1 MAALQSRSP
10 KVDGEVRWG
19 IIGCGDVTEKK
30 SGPALQ
36 QATRSK
42 LVAVMRRDVEKAED
56 YAKRH
61 NVPKFYGD
69 VDALLADEEVNAVYV
84 ATPPGSHLEL
94 ALRVAAAGLP
104 LYVEK
109 PAARTAW
116 ECEAMAAAFEKKN
129 LPLFV
134 AYYRRA
140 YPRYASLKA
149 AIAAGKLGALESVK
163 YTFRKPAATPGGATP
178 WRLNAKASGGGLFL
192 DVGSHAVD
200 LLEFVLGEAL
210 ADVAGSARGSPG
222 EVERAVSLTF
232 RAAGAAG
239 EATWDFE
246 ADGDEDSLVITG
258 DALVARCPAVMNG
271 VDVVYERP
279 DGTEV
284 ARETFPAPSPVQG
297 PLVQTVVDALLD
309 GAACPSTAASSTRC
323 STIIDAALD
332 PYYGGRGD
340 AGVPFWDRP
349 ATWSS

>member
-1 MAALQSRSP
+1 MAAFRSP

-36 QATRSK
+36 QAARSK
-42 LVAVMRRDVEKAED
+42 LVAVMRRDVAKAED

-116 ECEAMAAAFEKKN
+116 ECEAMA
-129 LPLFV
+129 
-134 AYYRRA
+134 RG
-140 YPRYASLKA
+140 A
-149 AIAAGKLGALESVK
+149 AIAAGKLGALKSVA
-163 YTFRKPAATPGGATP
+163 YTFRKPAPPPGGATP

-246 ADGDEDSLVITG
+246 ADGDEDSLVIAG

-309 GAACPSTAASSTRC
+309 GAACPSTAASS
-323 STIIDAALD
+323 
-332 PYYGGRGD
+332 
-340 AGVPFWDRP
+340 
-349 ATWSS
+349 

>member
-1 MAALQSRSP
+1 MAAFRSP

-36 QATRSK
+36 QAARSK
-42 LVAVMRRDVEKAED
+42 LVAVMRRDVAKAED

-61 NVPKFYGD
+61 HVPKFYG
-69 VDALLADEEVNAVYV
+69 VGALLADEEVNAVYV

-109 PAARTAW
+109 PAAR
-116 ECEAMAAAFEKKN
+116 
-129 LPLFV
+129 
-134 AYYRRA
+134 
-140 YPRYASLKA
+140 
-149 AIAAGKLGALESVK
+149 GLGV
-163 YTFRKPAATPGGATP
+163 RGHGA
-178 WRLNAKASGGGLFL
+178 RGGGLFL

-271 VDVVYERP
+271 VDVVYERR

-284 ARETFPAPSPVQG
+284 ARRSAPSPQG
-297 PLVQTVVDALLD
+297 PLVQTVVDAPRRRRLPEHGRVVDAVDDHRRRARRLRRARRRRPLL
-309 GAACPSTAASSTRC
+309 GPA
-323 STIIDAALD
+323 
-332 PYYGGRGD
+332 GD
-340 AGVPFWDRP
+340 LELR
-349 ATWSS
+349 